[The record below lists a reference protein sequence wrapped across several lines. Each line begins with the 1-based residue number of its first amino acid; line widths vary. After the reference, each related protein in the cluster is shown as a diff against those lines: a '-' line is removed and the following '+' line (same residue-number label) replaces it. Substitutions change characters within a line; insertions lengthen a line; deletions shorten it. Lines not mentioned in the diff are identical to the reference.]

1 MIKNIDDIRNICTQL
16 PIKGKY
22 KIECTIEQYK
32 IISDFIKPKED
43 SVFLE
48 INPKYNAE
56 DCCGIQMLGFEF
68 IIKKTGY
75 LDSMNFNLKKPM
87 NYYIEKI

>member
-1 MIKNIDDIRNICTQL
+1 MIKNLDDLKNICTQI

-22 KIECTIEQYK
+22 KVECTIEQYK

-43 SVFLE
+43 VVFLE
-48 INPKYNAE
+48 VNPKHDVE
-56 DCCGIQMLGFEF
+56 DCCGIKMMGYEF
-68 IIKKTGY
+68 FIKNSGY
-75 LDSMNFNLKKPM
+75 VDSMNFNLKKPI